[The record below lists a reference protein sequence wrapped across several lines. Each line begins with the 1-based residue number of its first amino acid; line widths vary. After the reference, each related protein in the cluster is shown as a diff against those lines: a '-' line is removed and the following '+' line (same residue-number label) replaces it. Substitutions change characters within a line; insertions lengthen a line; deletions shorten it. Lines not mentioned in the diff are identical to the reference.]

1 MEHIISA
8 RSLEP
13 KLGLCKY
20 RFPEANHAPI
30 KIFVAGGLQTKL
42 TCYNYFLRGL
52 VAQSVEQRIE
62 NPCVGGSI
70 PPKATTNKKKPNLRI
85 GLFAF
90 LLQLQTFTYI
100 SSLLAVL

>member
-20 RFPEANHAPI
+20 GFPEANHAPS
-30 KIFVAGGLQTKL
+30 KISVAGGLQTQT

-70 PPKATTNKKKPNLRI
+70 PPKATTN
-85 GLFAF
+85 
-90 LLQLQTFTYI
+90 
-100 SSLLAVL
+100 